1 MRAAFETLSQIRP
14 NAGGRRLAALGDMLE
29 LGERSAELHA
39 GLAESLRE
47 NGIELV
53 FTAGSQMEHLHSALP
68 EGQRGAHAANSAA
81 LAPLLCEAVR
91 PGDVITV
98 KGSLGSA
105 MARVVEALRSLEQ
118 APTKA
123 VNG

>member
-1 MRAAFETLSQIRP
+1 
-14 NAGGRRLAALGDMLE
+14 
-29 LGERSAELHA
+29 
-39 GLAESLRE
+39 
-47 NGIELV
+47 
-53 FTAGSQMEHLHSALP
+53 
-68 EGQRGAHAANSAA
+68 
-81 LAPLLCEAVR
+81 VR